1 MEKEKGQQ
9 ATIQMKNIGFFSFSR
24 LIYNN
29 MSVKKDSEK
38 VDGGWRSGR
47 NIKV

>member
-9 ATIQMKNIGFFSFSR
+9 ATIQMKNIGFFSFSH

-29 MSVKKDSEK
+29 MSVKKRFREGRWRMEK
-38 VDGGWRSGR
+38 WQEY
-47 NIKV
+47 